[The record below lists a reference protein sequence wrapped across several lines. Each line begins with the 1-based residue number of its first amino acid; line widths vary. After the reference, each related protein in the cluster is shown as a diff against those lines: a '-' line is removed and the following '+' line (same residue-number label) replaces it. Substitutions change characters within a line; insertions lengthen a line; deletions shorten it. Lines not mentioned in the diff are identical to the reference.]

1 MIPDMTDTPQATRLS
16 RAAWRSGEAR
26 VIATMSAA
34 HFVSHYYV
42 LILAPLFAVV
52 RADYGVSYTELG
64 VALAAFNLVSAVLQ
78 TPAGFL
84 VDRIGARSVLVG
96 GMVVGAIAFAV
107 VGLVDS
113 FAVLIA
119 MFAIAGAGNTVY
131 HPADYTILSEQVR
144 PERAAHAFSIHTFAG
159 MLGSAVAPTTLL
171 ALSAVVGWRGAFVAA
186 GILGLAVAAVVALQR
201 EPAAPPPRPKR
212 ASEAPVGRALLL
224 SPVILLNLAFFA
236 LLSFASA
243 GIQNFTVVGLDALFG
258 TPPAAGSSALTA
270 YLMMTALGVLAGG
283 LAAGRLTQHALP
295 VVVGMSAMGACAL
308 ALGLASHGSIV
319 LILVMGVAG
328 FFTGA
333 AMPSRDMIVRAAT
346 PDGSFGKV
354 FGFVSTGMN
363 AAWAV
368 APIVFGQ
375 LMDHGHPRAVFL
387 AVAASC
393 ALAIPTVLLA
403 SARPR

>member
-1 MIPDMTDTPQATRLS
+1 MTHTPQATAPS
-16 RAAWRSGEAR
+16 FAAWRDGEAR

-42 LILAPLFAVV
+42 LILAPLFAMV

-96 GMVVGAIAFAV
+96 GMAIGALAFAT

-113 FAVLIA
+113 FPVLVA
-119 MFAIAGAGNTVY
+119 MFALAGVGNTVY

-144 PERAAHAFSIHTFAG
+144 PARAAHAFSIHTFAG

-171 ALSAVVGWRGAFVAA
+171 MLSAVVGWRGAFVAA
-186 GILGLAVAAVVALQR
+186 GVLGLAVAALVAVQR
-201 EPAAPPPRPKR
+201 DHAVAAPR
-212 ASEAPVGRALLL
+212 AKPTRSAEVGWSLLL

-236 LLSFASA
+236 LVSFASA

-258 TPPAAGSSALTA
+258 TSPAASSAALTA
-270 YLMMTALGVLAGG
+270 YLTMTALGVLAGG
-283 LAAGRLTQHALP
+283 IAAGRLTQHALP
-295 VVVGMSAMGACAL
+295 VVLGMAVMGAVAL
-308 ALGLASHGSIV
+308 ALGLARHGSVV
-319 LILVMGVAG
+319 LILIMGIAG

-333 AMPSRDMIVRAAT
+333 AMPSRDMIVRAVT
-346 PDGSFGKV
+346 PEGSFGKV

-363 AAWAV
+363 ASWAV
-368 APIVFGQ
+368 APIVFGL

-387 AVAASC
+387 AVAVSC
-393 ALAIPTVLLA
+393 VLAIPTVLFA
-403 SARPR
+403 NGRPR